1 MNRIQEIRIAHQH
14 PFKRSWVEIVRQ
26 TFDATY
32 SRPSRF
38 SLNRLEEIINALADR
53 GEGRLEL
60 RLYPSRIEVVYAL
73 PVDYYDGPL
82 ELSDLLG

>member
-1 MNRIQEIRIAHQH
+1 MNRIQKIEVLHRRFIEHTQV
-14 PFKRSWVEIVRQ
+14 WIVRQ
-26 TFDATY
+26 ATDAFY

-38 SLNRLEEIINALADR
+38 SLSRLEEIINALADQ

-60 RLYPSRIEVVYAL
+60 RLYPSRIEVVYTL

-82 ELSDLLG
+82 ELSELLG